1 MFASL
6 ELQIVVT
13 LAIILFLLL
22 PYLSKISLTFLLI
35 FSCLFALFL
44 IGMKGIFSQNLYNF
58 IKDITYFARPLL
70 WLIVGF
76 GITQKTKNIQTIFNS
91 IIIAGVLM
99 AIFHLFRIIFTLNFA
114 SISVEKIRESGGLD
128 NFAEVFSIIILLFEK
143 RYNTLTI
150 NKKHQKIFLTILL
163 LSFVLY
169 FSRANILV
177 FFFGLLAYSGIVQ
190 FNAKN
195 IFRVSVVLLGIV
207 AFVIVLQNFHFKKKA
222 KGVEW
227 ILYKIQK
234 APEEVF
240 ATKVNV
246 HNHKERWEK
255 WRAYEALCAYNQ
267 TKENGALSMILGNGF
282 GAQIDLKIKVELGNQ
297 VFRKIPITHNGYIYV
312 FFKTGILG
320 LLFYILMLFFIAFP
334 QRKGNLAKAS
344 RAMLLVISAA
354 IFLTSFIVSG
364 IFNHNDATLLIAGM
378 MLLYPKTIS
387 QQPNN

>member
-6 ELQIVVT
+6 ELQVVVA

-35 FSCLFALFL
+35 LTCLLALFL
-44 IGMKGIFSQNLYNF
+44 IGIKGIFSQNLYNF
-58 IKDITYFARPLL
+58 IKDITYYARPLL

-91 IIIAGVLM
+91 VIIAGTLM
-99 AIFHLFRIIFTLNFA
+99 AIFHIVRVFFTLDFSA
-114 SISVEKIRESGGLD
+114 ISVQRIRESGGLD
-128 NFAEVFSIIILLFEK
+128 NFVEVFSIIILLFEK
-143 RYNTLTI
+143 KYNTLTI
-150 NKKHQKIFLTILL
+150 SKKHQKIFLAILL
-163 LSFVLY
+163 LSFILY

-195 IFRVSVVLLGIV
+195 IFRISIVLLGII
-207 AFVIVLQNFHFKKKA
+207 AFVAVLQNFHFKKKA
-222 KGVEW
+222 KGAEW
-227 ILYKIQK
+227 ILYKVQK

-240 ATKVNV
+240 ASKINV

-255 WRAYEALCAYNQ
+255 WRAYEALCAYKQ
-267 TKENGALSMILGNGF
+267 TQENGALSMILGNGF

-320 LLFYILMLFFIAFP
+320 LLFYVLMLFFIAFP
-334 QRKGNLAKAS
+334 QHKYNLTKSS
-344 RAMLLVISAA
+344 RAMLLVISAS
-354 IFLTSFIVSG
+354 IFVTSFIVSG
-364 IFNHNDATLLIAGM
+364 IFNHNDAALLIAGM

-387 QQPNN
+387 QQQNN